1 MVTYIPGQE
10 RPFWDLEDKKEL
22 IFQEREEGTS
32 REGTGSAEAA
42 VTCVRER
49 EDTAGTTNV
58 VYHHRTTGVITRR

>member
-1 MVTYIPGQE
+1 MTYIAGQE
-10 RPFWDLEDKKEL
+10 RHFWDLEDKKEL

-49 EDTAGTTNV
+49 E
-58 VYHHRTTGVITRR
+58 RRHSWNN